1 MAAAQCP
8 QVTTQIAD
16 RRVPEVELG
25 SEVTAQVDGTGTEV
39 ANAVTCRLMASG
51 PLQNP
56 LIENKYRMEGLT
68 MTTKSADE
76 FLAALADEL
85 AISDARY
92 DQACRSYASLGS
104 WLHRPESTVV
114 RYDPQVYV
122 QGSFRLGTAIRPL
135 NEEEEYDVDSVC
147 ELRLL
152 GTGDMSQRALKK
164 LVGDEIKAYRVSQS
178 MVKPVTEGK
187 RCWVLSYSDGAQ
199 FHMDIVPAVP
209 NSARQRVLLEARGL
223 DLRLSNTAIV
233 ITDTRSPTY
242 QVVSDDWQRSNP
254 KGYAEWFRLRM
265 GPIFERKRRVLAES
279 TRASVE
285 DIPEYRVRTPLQSA
299 IMILKRHRDGMFAD
313 RYDERP
319 ISVIVT
325 TLAAHA
331 YNGEEKISD
340 ALYAILANM
349 DRFIERDG
357 QRCIIRN
364 PSDPFENFADKWPT
378 HPERQAAFFE
388 WLEQARHDFGQLAQ
402 QVERRR
408 LVESVAPRMGRV
420 AEKAAARMDPP
431 SGSMLRPAASAA
443 IIGTGVASAPAFPN
457 TRREPTSPKGFA

>member
-1 MAAAQCP
+1 
-8 QVTTQIAD
+8 
-16 RRVPEVELG
+16 
-25 SEVTAQVDGTGTEV
+25 
-39 ANAVTCRLMASG
+39 
-51 PLQNP
+51 
-56 LIENKYRMEGLT
+56 

-76 FLAALADEL
+76 YLAALADAL
-85 AISDARY
+85 AISETRY

-104 WLHRPESTVV
+104 WLHRPESTVL
-114 RYDPQVYV
+114 RYDPQIYV

-135 NEEEEYDVDSVC
+135 NDEEEYDVDSVC

-152 GTGDMSQRALKK
+152 GTGDLSQKALKK
-164 LVGDEIKAYRVSQS
+164 LVGDEIKAYRVAQS

-209 NSARQRVLLEARGL
+209 NNSRQKLLLEARGL
-223 DLRLSNTAIV
+223 DTRWSETAIV
-233 ITDTRSPTY
+233 ITDVRSQTY
-242 QVVSDDWQRSNP
+242 EHIADDWQRSNP
-254 KGYAEWFRLRM
+254 KGYAKWFQLRM
-265 GPIFERKRRVLAES
+265 GSIFERKRRAIAES
-279 TRASVE
+279 VRASVE

-299 IMILKRHRDGMFAD
+299 IMILKRHRDGMFID

-319 ISVIVT
+319 ISVIIT

-357 QRCIIRN
+357 RTLIIRN
-364 PSDPFENFADKWPT
+364 PSDPLENFADKWPT
-378 HPERQAAFFE
+378 HPERQDAFFE
-388 WLEQARHDFGQLAQ
+388 WLAQARHDFGQLGQ

-408 LVESVAPRMGRV
+408 LVESVAPRMGAI
-420 AEKAAARMDPP
+420 AEKAAARMAPA
-431 SGSMLRPAASAA
+431 SGSMLRPAVSAA
-443 IIGTGVASAPAFPN
+443 IIGTGAASAPAFPN
-457 TRREPTSPKGFA
+457 IRREPTSPKGFA

>member
-1 MAAAQCP
+1 
-8 QVTTQIAD
+8 
-16 RRVPEVELG
+16 
-25 SEVTAQVDGTGTEV
+25 
-39 ANAVTCRLMASG
+39 
-51 PLQNP
+51 
-56 LIENKYRMEGLT
+56 
-68 MTTKSADE
+68 MTTKSADHY
-76 FLAALADEL
+76 LAALADEL
-85 AISDARY
+85 AISETRY
-92 DQACRSYASLGS
+92 DQACRSYASLGA
-104 WLHRPESTVV
+104 WLHRPESTVLHF
-114 RYDPQVYV
+114 DPQIYV

-135 NEEEEYDVDSVC
+135 SDAEEYDVDSVC

-152 GTGDMSQRALKK
+152 GTGDLTQKQMKK
-164 LVGDEIKAYRVSQS
+164 LVGDEIKAYRIAQN

-187 RCWVLSYSDGAQ
+187 RCWVLSYSDDAQ

-209 NSARQRVLLEARGL
+209 NSTRQRLLLEAHGL
-223 DLRLSNTAIV
+223 DMRWSNTAIV
-233 ITDTRSPTY
+233 ITDLRSPSY
-242 QVVSDDWQRSNP
+242 EYISDEWQRSNP
-254 KGYAEWFRLRM
+254 KGYAEWFQLRM

-279 TRASVE
+279 IKASIE

-299 IMILKRHRDGMFAD
+299 IMILKRHRDGMFVN

-349 DRFIERDG
+349 DRFIEHDG
-357 QRCIIRN
+357 RSCIIRN
-364 PSDPFENFADKWPT
+364 PSDPLENFADKWPQ
-378 HPERQAAFFE
+378 HPEREAAFFE
-388 WLEQARHDFGQLAQ
+388 WLAQARHDFGQLAQ

-408 LVESVAPRMGRV
+408 LIESVAPTMGKV
-420 AEKAAARMDPP
+420 AEKAADRMDPL

-443 IIGTGVASAPAFPN
+443 IIGTGAASAPAFPN

>member
-1 MAAAQCP
+1 
-8 QVTTQIAD
+8 
-16 RRVPEVELG
+16 
-25 SEVTAQVDGTGTEV
+25 
-39 ANAVTCRLMASG
+39 
-51 PLQNP
+51 
-56 LIENKYRMEGLT
+56 
-68 MTTKSADE
+68 MTTRRADE
-76 FLAALADEL
+76 YLAALADAL
-85 AISDARY
+85 AISEARY
-92 DQACRSYASLGS
+92 DQACQSYASLGA
-104 WLHRPESTVV
+104 WLHRPESTVL
-114 RYDPQVYV
+114 RYDPQIYV

-135 NEEEEYDVDSVC
+135 NDEEEYDVDSVC

-152 GTGDMSQRALKK
+152 DTGDLTQAALKK
-164 LVGDEIKAYRVSQS
+164 LVGDEIKAYRVAQS

-209 NSARQRVLLEARGL
+209 SYSRQKLLLEARGL
-223 DLRLSNTAIV
+223 DTRWSETAIV
-233 ITDTRSPTY
+233 ITDVRSPTY
-242 QVVSDDWQRSNP
+242 EHISDDWQPSNP
-254 KGYAEWFRLRM
+254 RGYANWFQLRM
-265 GPIFERKRRVLAES
+265 GPIFERKRRAIAES
-279 TRASVE
+279 VRSSVE

-299 IMILKRHRDGMFAD
+299 IMILKRHRDGMFVD

-319 ISVIVT
+319 ISVIIT

-349 DRFIERDG
+349 DRFIESDG
-357 QRCIIRN
+357 RTLIIRN
-364 PSDPFENFADKWPT
+364 PSDPLENFADKWPM
-378 HPERQAAFFE
+378 HPERQNAFFE
-388 WLEQARHDFGQLAQ
+388 WLAQARHDFGQLAQ

-408 LVESVAPRMGRV
+408 LVESVAPRMGAI

-443 IIGTGVASAPAFPN
+443 IIGTGAASAPAFPN